1 MRVQTQAPHVHLCR
15 LTPAPMRR
23 SMLGRFGRALVLHG
37 LPATC
42 GSAARGGPPL
52 PLRGVAHLRVQ
63 SLARPTAS
71 STTVEPAAGA
81 DAPPETGGQYPFRD
95 IESRWQRHWEE
106 HSTFSTPDKVDTSK
120 PKFYALD
127 MFPYPR

>member
-1 MRVQTQAPHVHLCR
+1 
-15 LTPAPMRR
+15 MRR
-23 SMLGRFGRALVLHG
+23 SMLGRLGRALALHE
-37 LPATC
+37 LSVTC
-42 GSAARGGPPL
+42 SAGARGGPVP

-71 STTVEPAAGA
+71 SATVEPAAGA
-81 DAPPETGGQYPFRD
+81 DTPSEAGGQYPFRD
-95 IESRWQRHWEE
+95 IEARWQRHWEE
-106 HSTFSTPDKVDTSK
+106 HSTFRTPDQVDTSK